1 MDTAEEI
8 DESMADL
15 VNAYRSVAGKDVAK
29 IALGIGTSRQRS
41 EEEAKRSEFAE
52 NASKLLKRLTD
63 HVNEVMFKRQT
74 EFADSSDMLF
84 ALAEANRA
92 SQSSN
97 CVGLESSL
105 SRFVDLAKRKNEE
118 NRKKGVGCA
127 IDDELVLSAED
138 VVKRRQRERW
148 VPING

>member
-1 MDTAEEI
+1 MDMTEEI

-29 IALGIGTSRQRS
+29 IALGIGTARNKTK
-41 EEEAKRSEFAE
+41 EEAKRSEFAE

-63 HVNEVMFKRQT
+63 HVNEVMFKRQS

-84 ALAEANRA
+84 ALADANRA
-92 SQSSN
+92 AQSSN
-97 CVGLESSL
+97 CGGLESSL

-127 IDDELVLSAED
+127 IDDGLVLSAED